1 MTVRELDP
9 FVHGDRFAYSTHQL
23 RCLQCGGD
31 AIKRVKH
38 VDQTNFD
45 DASIDDCGLCVHP
58 LHRRTTDNVASRQL
72 VFSINHMHRR
82 ERRRTLIASLHVR
95 VA

>member
-45 DASIDDCGLCVHP
+45 DALMIAAYAFIPCIVELQTM
-58 LHRRTTDNVASRQL
+58 LHQDNWYL
-72 VFSINHMHRR
+72 V
-82 ERRRTLIASLHVR
+82 
-95 VA
+95 